1 LDNGLNGGEKSAR
14 KGNPVIYLALAL
26 PGCLVAVAIAST
38 VVARHRN
45 WAAAPSAI
53 SAPNQRDSQSNPGP
67 LIEPKN
73 WRYIG

>member
-1 LDNGLNGGEKSAR
+1 MDNGLNGGEKPAR
-14 KGNPVIYLALAL
+14 KGNPVIYMALAL
-26 PGCLVAVAIAST
+26 PGCLLAVAIASA

-45 WAAAPSAI
+45 SGAGPSAI
-53 SAPNQRDSQSNPGP
+53 SAPDQRDSQSNPGP